1 MANNTLK
8 SHKKDLMDFTA
19 KSPAAVAEVI
29 GQRLKQARLNLDLT
43 QLEVAERA
51 GVGRKA
57 VLNAEKGKAQLEVLI
72 AILQALDLTTQLDSF
87 LPPQPPSP
95 IQLAKLQGKQRQ
107 RASGQ
112 RGKEE
117 GNDDEGRQ
125 EEPEW

>member
-1 MANNTLK
+1 
-8 SHKKDLMDFTA
+8 MDYTSR
-19 KSPAAVAEVI
+19 SPAAIAGAL

-43 QLEVAERA
+43 QQEVGERA
-51 GVGRKA
+51 GVSRKA
-57 VLNAEKGKAQLEVLI
+57 VLNAEKGKAQLEVLV
-72 AILQALDLTTQLDSF
+72 AILQALELTQQLDNF

-117 GNDDEGRQ
+117 GG
-125 EEPEW
+125 EEDTREEAEW